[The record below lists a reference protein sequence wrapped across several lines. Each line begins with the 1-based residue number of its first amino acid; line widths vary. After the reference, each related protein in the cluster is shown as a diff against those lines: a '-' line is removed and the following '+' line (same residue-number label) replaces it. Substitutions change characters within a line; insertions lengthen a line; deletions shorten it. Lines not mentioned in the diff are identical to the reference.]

1 MVGRPCHRSSAARST
16 SGRAVDEGKGSRTV
30 RTRAAVLREPE
41 TEYEIVE
48 LEVLDPGPGEVLV
61 EMAYAGLCHS
71 DEHLRHSNPGGRYP
85 IVGGHEGS
93 AVVQAVGAG
102 VTSVAPGDHV
112 VTSFLPACGHCRFC
126 ASGRSNLCDKGA
138 TIALGKLPSGTYP
151 FRLDGEPLGGFCMV
165 GAFAQHTLLS
175 EFSCVRIEP
184 HVPLDTAAL
193 VACSVPTGWGSAV
206 YSGGVRPGDTVV
218 VVGLGGVGANAVQG
232 AVHAGALNV
241 VGVDPLA
248 MKREFAESV
257 GATHTV
263 ADADEAAGLARS
275 LSRGTGADVV
285 VVTVGKMSA
294 EVMAGAMA
302 CLGKGGTLVLTALA
316 DRPGDGDVTLGG
328 QLATVF
334 EHRIQGSLFGS
345 CNPFR
350 DIPKLLRLHE
360 EGRLELD
367 RLITRRYSLDE
378 LNQGYRDQAAGET
391 IRGLLDHSLT

>member
-1 MVGRPCHRSSAARST
+1 VRRPRSGT
-16 SGRAVDEGKGSRTV
+16 GSMTVV
-30 RTRAAVLREPE
+30 RTRAAVLRRAE

-93 AVVQAVGAG
+93 GVVLAVG
-102 VTSVAPGDHV
+102 PGDHV

-126 ASGRSNLCDKGA
+126 AAGRSNLCDKGA
-138 TIALGKLPSGTYP
+138 TIAKGELPTGTYP
-151 FRLDGEPLGGFCMV
+151 FRLDDEPLGGFCMI

-175 EFSCVRIEP
+175 EFSCVKIDP
-184 HVPLDTAAL
+184 WIALDTAAL

-218 VVGLGGVGANAVQG
+218 VVGLGGVGVNAVQG
-232 AVHAGALNV
+232 AVHAGAMNV
-241 VGVDPLA
+241 IGVDPVA
-248 MKREFAESV
+248 MKREFAESL

-263 ADADEAAGLARS
+263 AGTDEATGLARQ

-285 VVTVGKMSA
+285 IVTVGKMSA
-294 EVMAGAMA
+294 EAYAGAASSM
-302 CLGKGGTLVLTALA
+302 GKGGTLVLTALA
-316 DRPGDGDVTLGG
+316 DRPEDGNVSLGG

-334 EHRIQGSLFGS
+334 EQRIQGSLFGS
-345 CNPFR
+345 CNPFK
-350 DIPKLLRLHE
+350 DIPMLLRLHE

-367 RLITRRYSLDE
+367 RLITRRYALE
-378 LNQGYRDQAAGET
+378 EVNQGYRDQAAGET
-391 IRGLLDHSLT
+391 IRGLLKHAKA

>member
-1 MVGRPCHRSSAARST
+1 M
-16 SGRAVDEGKGSRTV
+16 
-30 RTRAAVLREPE
+30 LREAG
-41 TEYEIVE
+41 TEYEIVD

-93 AVVQAVGAG
+93 GVVQAVGPG
-102 VTSVAPGDHV
+102 VTSVSPGDHV

-126 ASGRSNLCDKGA
+126 ARGRSSLCDKGA
-138 TIALGKLPSGTYP
+138 TIATGQLPGGTFP

-165 GAFAQHTLLS
+165 GAFARHSLLS
-175 EFSCVRIEP
+175 EFSCVRIDP
-184 HVPLDTAAL
+184 WLPLDTAAL

-232 AVHAGALNV
+232 AVHAGAMAV
-241 VGVDPLA
+241 IGVDPVE
-248 MKREFAESV
+248 MKREFARSL
-257 GATHTV
+257 GATHAV
-263 ADADEAAGLARS
+263 ADAAEAADLARQ

-285 VVTVGKMSA
+285 IVTVGKMSS
-294 EVMAGAMA
+294 EVYDGAA
-302 CLGKGGTLVLTALA
+302 AALGKGGTLVLTALA
-316 DRPGDGDVTLGG
+316 DRPREGTVSLSG
-328 QLATVF
+328 QVATVF
-334 EHRIQGSLFGS
+334 EHRVQGSLFGS

-350 DIPKLLRLHE
+350 DIPMLLRLHE

-367 RLITRRYSLDE
+367 RLITRRYALDE
-378 LNQGYRDQAAGET
+378 VNQGYRDQAAGAT
-391 IRGLLDHSLT
+391 VRGLLEHSS

>member
-1 MVGRPCHRSSAARST
+1 MGR
-16 SGRAVDEGKGSRTV
+16 VV

-48 LEVLDPGPGEVLV
+48 VEVLDPGPGEVLV

-93 AVVQAVGAG
+93 GVVQAVGPG
-102 VTSVAPGDHV
+102 VTSVAPGDSV

-126 ASGRSNLCDKGA
+126 AQGRSNLCDKGA
-138 TIALGKLPSGTYP
+138 TIATGRLPSGTFP
-151 FRLDGEPLGGFCMV
+151 FRLDGGELGGFCMV
-165 GAFAQHTLLS
+165 GAFARHSLLS
-175 EFSCVRIEP
+175 EFSCVRVEP

-218 VVGLGGVGANAVQG
+218 VVGLGGVGVNAVQG
-232 AVHAGALNV
+232 ALHAGALNV
-241 VGVDPLA
+241 VGVDPVA
-248 MKREFAESV
+248 FKREFAESV

-263 ADADEAAGLARS
+263 GGTDEAADLARQ

-294 EVMAGAMA
+294 EVYAGSAA
-302 CLGKGGTLVLTALA
+302 CVGKGGTLVLTALA
-316 DRPGDGDVTLGG
+316 DRPGEGRVSLHG
-328 QLATVF
+328 QMTTVF
-334 EHRIQGSLFGS
+334 EHRVQGSLFGS

-350 DIPKLLRLHE
+350 DIPALLRLHE

-367 RLITRRYSLDE
+367 RLITRRYSLEE

-391 IRGLLDHSLT
+391 IRGLLDHSR

>member
-1 MVGRPCHRSSAARST
+1 
-16 SGRAVDEGKGSRTV
+16 V
-30 RTRAAVLREPE
+30 RTRAAVLRKPE

-93 AVVQAVGAG
+93 GVVRAVGPG
-102 VTSVAPGDHV
+102 VTGVAPGDHV

-126 ASGRSNLCDKGA
+126 AAGRSNLCDKGA
-138 TIALGKLPSGTYP
+138 TIASGKLPSGTFP
-151 FRLDGEPLGGFCMV
+151 FRLDDEPLGGFCMV
-165 GAFAQHTLLS
+165 GAFAEHTLLS

-206 YSGGVRPGDTVV
+206 YAGGVRPGDTVV
-218 VVGLGGVGANAVQG
+218 VVGLGGVGVNAVQG
-232 AVHAGALNV
+232 AVHAGAMNV
-241 VGVDPLA
+241 IGVDPVA
-248 MKREFAESV
+248 MKREFAGSL

-263 ADADEAAGLARS
+263 ADTDAATGLARQ

-285 VVTVGKMSA
+285 IVTVGKMSSDA
-294 EVMAGAMA
+294 MSGATS

-316 DRPGDGDVTLGG
+316 DRPEDGTVSLGG

-334 EHRIQGSLFGS
+334 EQRIQGSLFGS

-350 DIPKLLRLHE
+350 DIPMLLRLHE

-378 LNQGYRDQAAGET
+378 VNEGYRDQAAGLT
-391 IRGLLDHSLT
+391 IRGLLDHSASAR

>member
-1 MVGRPCHRSSAARST
+1 M
-16 SGRAVDEGKGSRTV
+16 
-30 RTRAAVLREPE
+30 RTRAAVLREPG
-41 TEYEIVE
+41 TDYEIVE

-61 EMAYAGLCHS
+61 ELAYAGLCHS

-93 AVVQAVGAG
+93 GVVQAVGPG
-102 VTSVAPGDHV
+102 VTAVAPGDHV
-112 VTSFLPACGHCRFC
+112 ITSFLPACGHCRFC
-126 ASGRSNLCDKGA
+126 ARGRSNLCDKGA
-138 TIALGKLPSGTYP
+138 TIASGRLPSGTFP

-165 GAFAQHTLLS
+165 GAFARHTLLS

-193 VACSVPTGWGSAV
+193 LACSVPTGWGSAV

-218 VVGLGGVGANAVQG
+218 VVGLGGVGVNAVQG
-232 AVHAGALNV
+232 AVHGGASHV
-241 VGVDPLA
+241 IGVDPVP
-248 MKREFAESV
+248 MKREFAASL

-263 ADADEAAGLARS
+263 PSAEEAAALARQ

-285 VVTVGKMSA
+285 VVAVGKMSG
-294 EVMAGAMA
+294 EVFGGAAA
-302 CLGKGGTLVLTALA
+302 CLGKAGTLVLTALA
-316 DRPGDGDVTLGG
+316 DRPEQGTVSLGG

-345 CNPFR
+345 CNPFT
-350 DIPKLLRLHE
+350 DIPMLLRLHE

-367 RLITRRYSLDE
+367 RLITRRYGLEE
-378 LNQGYRDQAAGET
+378 LNDGYRDQAAGET
-391 IRGLLDHSLT
+391 VRGLLDHSR

>member
-1 MVGRPCHRSSAARST
+1 M
-16 SGRAVDEGKGSRTV
+16 
-30 RTRAAVLREPE
+30 RTRAAVLRQPE

-93 AVVQAVGAG
+93 GVVLAVGPG
-102 VTSVAPGDHV
+102 VTGVAAGDHV

-138 TIALGKLPSGTYP
+138 TIASGQLPSGTFP
-151 FRLDGEPLGGFCMV
+151 FRLDDEPLGGFCMV
-165 GAFAQHTLLS
+165 GAFAEHALLS
-175 EFSCVRIEP
+175 EFSCVKIDP
-184 HVPLDTAAL
+184 WIPLDTAAL

-232 AVHAGALNV
+232 AVHAGAMHV
-241 VGVDPLA
+241 VGVDPVAL
-248 MKREFAESV
+248 KREFAESI
-257 GATHTV
+257 GATHAV
-263 ADADEAAGLARS
+263 ATAEEAAGLARQ

-294 EVMAGAMA
+294 DVMTGAMSS
-302 CLGKGGTLVLTALA
+302 LGKGGTLVLTALA
-316 DRPGDGDVTLGG
+316 DRVSDGNVGLSG

-334 EHRIQGSLFGS
+334 EQRIQGSLFGS

-350 DIPKLLRLHE
+350 DIPMLLRLHE

-367 RLITRRYSLDE
+367 RLITKRYALELSL
-378 LNQGYRDQAAGET
+378 
-391 IRGLLDHSLT
+391 IHI

>member
-1 MVGRPCHRSSAARST
+1 
-16 SGRAVDEGKGSRTV
+16 V
-30 RTRAAVLREPE
+30 RTRAAVLRTPG

-48 LEVLDPGPGEVLV
+48 IDVLDPGPGEVLV

-93 AVVQAVGAG
+93 GVVQAVGPG
-102 VTSVAPGDHV
+102 VNGVAPGDHV

-126 ASGRSNLCDKGA
+126 ASGRSNICDKGA
-138 TIALGKLPSGTYP
+138 TIASGTLPTGTVPY
-151 FRLDGEPLGGFCMV
+151 RLDGEPLGGFCMI
-165 GAFAQHTLLS
+165 GAFARHTLLS
-175 EFSCVRIEP
+175 EFSCVKIDP
-184 HVPLDTAAL
+184 WLQLDTAAL

-206 YSGGVRPGDTVV
+206 YAGGVRPGDTVV
-218 VVGLGGVGANAVQG
+218 VVGLGGVGVNAVQG
-232 AVHAGALNV
+232 AVHAGAMAV
-241 VGVDPLA
+241 IGVDPVA
-248 MKREFAESV
+248 MKREFAESL

-263 ADADEAAGLARS
+263 ASTEEAVGLARQ

-294 EVMAGAMA
+294 EVHRGASA

-316 DRPGDGDVTLGG
+316 DRPEEGIVSLNG
-328 QLATVF
+328 QLTTVF
-334 EHRIQGSLFGS
+334 EQRVQGTMFGS
-345 CNPFR
+345 CNPFK
-350 DIPKLLRLHE
+350 DIPRLLRLHE

-378 LNQGYRDQAAGET
+378 INQGYRDQAAGET
-391 IRGLLDHSLT
+391 IRGLLDHSLS

>member
-1 MVGRPCHRSSAARST
+1 
-16 SGRAVDEGKGSRTV
+16 V

-61 EMAYAGLCHS
+61 QMAYAGLCHS

-93 AVVQAVGAG
+93 GVVQAVGPG
-102 VTSVAPGDHV
+102 VTAVAPGDHV

-126 ASGRSNLCDKGA
+126 AAGRSNLCDKGA
-138 TIALGKLPSGTYP
+138 TIASGQLPSGTFP
-151 FRLDGEPLGGFCMV
+151 FRLDGEPLGGFCMI
-165 GAFAQHTLLS
+165 GAFAEHSVLS
-175 EFSCVRIEP
+175 EFSCVKIDP
-184 HVPLDTAAL
+184 WLPLDTAAL

-218 VVGLGGVGANAVQG
+218 VLGLGGVGANAVQG
-232 AVHAGALNV
+232 AVHAGALHV
-241 VGVDPLA
+241 VGVDPVAL
-248 MKREFAESV
+248 KREFAQSI
-257 GATHTV
+257 GATHAV
-263 ADADEAAGLARS
+263 ATAGEAADLARQ
-275 LSRGTGADVV
+275 LSRGTGAEVV
-285 VVTVGKMSA
+285 VVTVGRMSA
-294 EVMAGAMA
+294 EVMTDAMS
-302 CLGKGGTLVLTALA
+302 CLGKGGTLVLTALG
-316 DRPGDGDVTLGG
+316 DRVSDGNVGLAG

-350 DIPKLLRLHE
+350 DIPMLLRLHE

-367 RLITRRYSLDE
+367 RLITRRYALDE

-391 IRGLLDHSLT
+391 IRGLLDHSLGR

>member
-1 MVGRPCHRSSAARST
+1 
-16 SGRAVDEGKGSRTV
+16 V
-30 RTRAAVLREPE
+30 RTRAAVLREAG

-48 LEVLDPGPGEVLV
+48 IDVLDPGPGEVLV

-93 AVVQAVGAG
+93 GVVQAVGPG
-102 VTSVAPGDHV
+102 VTSVAPGDSV

-126 ASGRSNLCDKGA
+126 ARGRSNLCDKGA
-138 TIALGKLPSGTYP
+138 TIATGRLPSGTFP
-151 FRLDGEPLGGFCMV
+151 FRLDGEELGGFCMV
-165 GAFAQHTLLS
+165 GAFARHTTLS

-184 HVPLDTAAL
+184 HVALDTAAL

-206 YSGGVRPGDTVV
+206 YAGGVRPGDTVV

-241 VGVDPLA
+241 VGVDPVAL
-248 MKREFAESV
+248 KREFAESL

-263 ADADEAAGLARS
+263 ASTDEAVGLARQ

-285 VVTVGKMSA
+285 VVAVGKMSA
-294 EVMAGAMA
+294 GVYAGSAA
-302 CLGKGGTLVLTALA
+302 CVGKGGTLVLTALA
-316 DRPGDGDVTLGG
+316 DRPGEGTVQLNG

-350 DIPKLLRLHE
+350 DIPALLRLHE

-367 RLITRRYSLDE
+367 RLISRRYSLAE

-391 IRGLLDHSLT
+391 IRGLLDHTGG

>member
-1 MVGRPCHRSSAARST
+1 VS
-16 SGRAVDEGKGSRTV
+16 RAV

-48 LEVLDPGPGEVLV
+48 IEVRDPGPGEVLV

-93 AVVQAVGAG
+93 GVVQAVGPG
-102 VTSVAPGDHV
+102 VTAVAPGDSV

-126 ASGRSNLCDKGA
+126 AQGRSNLCDKGA
-138 TIALGKLPSGTYP
+138 TIASGRLPGGRFPY
-151 FRLDGEPLGGFCMV
+151 RLDGEELGGFCMV
-165 GAFAQHTLLS
+165 GAFARHTLLS

-232 AVHAGALNV
+232 AVHAGALHV
-241 VGVDPLA
+241 VGVDPVAL
-248 MKREFAESV
+248 KREFAGSV

-263 ADADEAAGLARS
+263 AGTDEAVSVARQ

-285 VVTVGKMSA
+285 IVTVGKMSA
-294 EVMAGAMA
+294 EVYAGAAA

-316 DRPGDGDVTLGG
+316 DRPEEGTVSLGG

-334 EHRIQGSLFGS
+334 EHRVQGSLFGS

-350 DIPKLLRLHE
+350 DIPALLRLHE
-360 EGRLELD
+360 EGQLELD
-367 RLITRRYSLDE
+367 RLITRRYALDE
-378 LNQGYRDQAAGET
+378 VNQGYRDQAAGET
-391 IRGLLDHSLT
+391 IRGLLDHRR

>member
-1 MVGRPCHRSSAARST
+1 MGGRRAAT
-16 SGRAVDEGKGSRTV
+16 SGARAADEQSGGGRVV
-30 RTRAAVLREPE
+30 RTRAAVLRRPE

-93 AVVQAVGAG
+93 GVVQAVGPG
-102 VTSVAPGDHV
+102 VTGVAPGDHV

-126 ASGRSNLCDKGA
+126 AAGRSNLCDKGA
-138 TIALGKLPSGTYP
+138 TIASGQLPSGTFP

-165 GAFAQHTLLS
+165 GAFAEHTLLS
-175 EFSCVRIEP
+175 EFSCVRIDP
-184 HVPLDTAAL
+184 WLPLDTAAL

-206 YSGGVRPGDTVV
+206 YAGGVRPGDTVV
-218 VVGLGGVGANAVQG
+218 VVGLGGVGVNAVQG
-232 AVHAGALNV
+232 AVHAGAMTV
-241 VGVDPLA
+241 IGVDPVAL
-248 MKREFAESV
+248 KREFAGSV

-263 ADADEAAGLARS
+263 AGAEEAAGLARE

-294 EVMAGAMA
+294 EVMAGAMS
-302 CLGKGGTLVLTALA
+302 CLGKGGTLVLAALA
-316 DRPGDGDVTLGG
+316 DRVSDGNVGLSG

-334 EHRIQGSLFGS
+334 EHRIQGALFGS

-350 DIPKLLRLHE
+350 DIPMLLRLHE

-367 RLITRRYSLDE
+367 RLITRRYALE
-378 LNQGYRDQAAGET
+378 QLNEGYRDQAEGRT
-391 IRGLLDHSLT
+391 VRGLLEHPRG

>member
-1 MVGRPCHRSSAARST
+1 MVPHPAPRRRSGGEAACA
-16 SGRAVDEGKGSRTV
+16 AVH
-30 RTRAAVLREPE
+30 TRAAVLRRPE

-93 AVVQAVGAG
+93 GVVQAVGAG
-102 VTSVAPGDHV
+102 VTAVAPGDHV

-126 ASGRSNLCDKGA
+126 AAGRSNLCDKGA
-138 TIALGKLPSGTYP
+138 TIASGQLPSGTFP

-165 GAFAQHTLLS
+165 GAFARHALLS
-175 EFSCVRIEP
+175 EFSCVRIDP
-184 HVPLDTAAL
+184 WIALDTAAL

-206 YSGGVRPGDTVV
+206 YAGGVRPGDTVV
-218 VVGLGGVGANAVQG
+218 VIGLGGVGMNAVQG
-232 AVHAGALNV
+232 AVHAGAMHVIAHDPV
-241 VGVDPLA
+241 V

-257 GATHTV
+257 GATHV
-263 ADADEAAGLARS
+263 VGRAEDAAGLARQ

-285 VVTVGKMSA
+285 IVTVGKMSA
-294 EVMAGAMA
+294 EVMRDAMT

-316 DRPGDGDVTLGG
+316 DRVSDGNVGLSG

-334 EHRIQGSLFGS
+334 EQRIQGSLFGS

-350 DIPKLLRLHE
+350 DIPMLLRLHE

-367 RLITRRYSLDE
+367 RLITRRYSLE
-378 LNQGYRDQAAGET
+378 QLNQGYRDQAAGET
-391 IRGLLDHSLT
+391 VRGLLDHSLGG